1 MATKESILTAALDLA
16 SEKGLGNV
24 SLSQIAKKAGIQK
37 ASLYSHFSSKDEIIT
52 SLYEFLRK
60 KAVEK
65 VDPGGVDYGKLVK
78 GRSMREILN
87 MTVASYRTMNEDP
100 DMVRFYR
107 FITSECLL
115 SKEAAGIM
123 TAETDRM
130 ILATKQ
136 LFYAMQ
142 VQEIVRFTDI
152 DAAAVSF
159 AMTVHALMDREHIR
173 KSAGLEADDMIETYI
188 GEFSRIYGGEEA

>member
-115 SKEAAGIM
+115 SK
-123 TAETDRM
+123 
-130 ILATKQ
+130 
-136 LFYAMQ
+136 
-142 VQEIVRFTDI
+142 
-152 DAAAVSF
+152 
-159 AMTVHALMDREHIR
+159 
-173 KSAGLEADDMIETYI
+173 
-188 GEFSRIYGGEEA
+188 